1 MRVNPRITS
10 EQKLY
15 EFLDAEGAA
24 THVVFYDK
32 REGSGLKQTGER
44 VSHRNGVFRG
54 INGLFLTLMVL
65 RTAVPLVVA
74 STLFGV
80 HETTVGRAFTTW
92 LNFLCR
98 SLRPLVRLPSIDEVD
113 IFAPDNFVR
122 YGYGKCALVLDAT
135 ELEIPRSWQGDMNW
149 ACYSTYKGR
158 QTAKVLVA
166 VTPGG
171 AICYISP
178 AYPGRITDTEAVSKS
193 GLIDAM
199 KTGGL
204 CHSGLQVMADKGFNS
219 ISPLLI
225 KEGILYVAPPYKRQ
239 KETQFTDADMEANW
253 EVANLR
259 IHVERAIGAM
269 KQWSIID
276 RKFNH
281 NQLDHIEMCFRVVAG
296 LVNITRRPFRSDK

>member
-1 MRVNPRITS
+1 MTSAAKGALSRSLRLEAFNNRHHQALWEGATERLHLQHKIQLMVLKISELETELGEIKDSLGGKADKAHPAAPGIARIDHSILIGKDSTQVRSLVGVSSHYS

-15 EFLDAEGAA
+15 EFLDAEGAAA

-171 AICYISP
+171 
-178 AYPGRITDTEAVSKS
+178 
-193 GLIDAM
+193 GLSVTSAPR
-199 KTGGL
+199 TLGG
-204 CHSGLQVMADKGFNS
+204 
-219 ISPLLI
+219 
-225 KEGILYVAPPYKRQ
+225 
-239 KETQFTDADMEANW
+239 
-253 EVANLR
+253 
-259 IHVERAIGAM
+259 
-269 KQWSIID
+269 
-276 RKFNH
+276 
-281 NQLDHIEMCFRVVAG
+281 
-296 LVNITRRPFRSDK
+296 